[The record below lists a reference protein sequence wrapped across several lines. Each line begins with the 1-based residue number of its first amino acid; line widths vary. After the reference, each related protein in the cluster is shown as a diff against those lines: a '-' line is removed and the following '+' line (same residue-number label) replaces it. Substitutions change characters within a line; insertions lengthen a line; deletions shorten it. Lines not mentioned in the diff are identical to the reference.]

1 MRKRTIIS
9 IILVL
14 VILGLS
20 HNVWLTIRP
29 KPQSTVTSIR
39 GGGGSSSTEINRLLT
54 LRSRVSIKFDAMI
67 FIIIAILGF
76 MLSYKLTSYLA
87 DFKVEKKIFASG
99 YIVFSRLYS
108 IDISP
113 NESYL

>member
-39 GGGGSSSTEINRLLT
+39 GGGG
-54 LRSRVSIKFDAMI
+54 
-67 FIIIAILGF
+67 G
-76 MLSYKLTSYLA
+76 
-87 DFKVEKKIFASG
+87 
-99 YIVFSRLYS
+99 
-108 IDISP
+108 SP
-113 NESYL
+113 NRKKRVFDIGHRGEYKI

>member
-39 GGGGSSSTEINRLLT
+39 GGGEFLNRN
-54 LRSRVSIKFDAMI
+54 KQAFD
-67 FIIIAILGF
+67 IAHPCEYQI
-76 MLSYKLTSYLA
+76 
-87 DFKVEKKIFASG
+87 
-99 YIVFSRLYS
+99 
-108 IDISP
+108 
-113 NESYL
+113 

>member
-20 HNVWLTIRP
+20 HNAWLTIRP

-39 GGGGSSSTEINRLLT
+39 GGGGEFLNRN
-54 LRSRVSIKFDAMI
+54 KQAFD
-67 FIIIAILGF
+67 IAHPCEYQI
-76 MLSYKLTSYLA
+76 
-87 DFKVEKKIFASG
+87 
-99 YIVFSRLYS
+99 
-108 IDISP
+108 
-113 NESYL
+113 